1 MFNSFALIQYFEDNK
16 NLPHI
21 SKYHRENCKE
31 HCMLVI
37 DAMAER
43 TKDRTMLIAACL
55 HDIAKPRTQALNKI
69 GEPCFYGHDEVTDD
83 DIAPFLTAEDECYAY
98 VKALIFCHM
107 VPYKVENAKDYDKAL
122 RKECRRA
129 LRKVGIEGVEGLAEN
144 EEFISNVLL
153 LHECD
158 DAGSIRKDEN
168 LHGIDVRVRN
178 AENVLACLQ

>member
-107 VPYKVENAKDYDKAL
+107 VPYKVENAKEDSREYQADITTELCVKLVSKVLRDLLKTKNSFRMYCSCTNATMQEAL
-122 RKECRRA
+122 ERMKT
-129 LRKVGIEGVEGLAEN
+129 
-144 EEFISNVLL
+144 FTVLTY
-153 LHECD
+153 E
-158 DAGSIRKDEN
+158 
-168 LHGIDVRVRN
+168 
-178 AENVLACLQ
+178 